1 MRLLLGLLAVTAC
14 RGDDDDAAKR
24 AANFAAAC
32 AATEF
37 HALVDLPA
45 AKYVHVMDFS
55 MGIVAAKR
63 GVPCVLRRL
72 ARRPANSRCARWYVG
87 RYDEVR
93 RNMYTTEM
101 FENATKAIDGY
112 AGIRDVHIGL
122 DIGGPAGTPV
132 YAPAEGVIQSF
143 GYNPDAGDY
152 GHVIVTEHV
161 IEGVRCWMLFGHL
174 DAASVAFKRVGQVV
188 ERGERI
194 GAFGASHE
202 NGGWAPHVHFQVS
215 LIPPAT
221 HDMPG
226 VVSAAQR
233 DRARLEYP
241 DPRLVAG
248 MLYE

>member
-1 MRLLLGLLAVTAC
+1 MIYS
-14 RGDDDDAAKR
+14 
-24 AANFAAAC
+24 
-32 AATEF
+32 
-37 HALVDLPA
+37 P
-45 AKYVHVMDFS
+45 
-55 MGIVAAKR
+55 
-63 GVPCVLRRL
+63 RR
-72 ARRPANSRCARWYVG
+72 
-87 RYDEVR
+87 
-93 RNMYTTEM
+93 
-101 FENATKAIDGY
+101 
-112 AGIRDVHIGL
+112 
-122 DIGGPAGTPV
+122 
-132 YAPAEGVIQSF
+132 
-143 GYNPDAGDY
+143 
-152 GHVIVTEHV
+152 
-161 IEGVRCWMLFGHL
+161 LFGHL

-233 DRARLEYP
+233 DRARMEYP